1 MRTGNNDKDR
11 LDRKL
16 IQSGS
21 RALFTERRGFQLPGF
36 SFLQNFC
43 RKNFIQRFYFWVA
56 NHTVPSSCMVTSAD
70 LQPGCGLTI
79 PPLLYLNLLGV
90 GRSQPVIKSLKVGLY
105 ARVVILRKN
114 IQARYSMLQ
123 KDASNLT
130 LCIGCMCQGVGS
142 GGVLHEWPLWEG
154 IRSYPHIAQSKFQ
167 PAPKWIQH

>member
-1 MRTGNNDKDR
+1 MTKIDWTE
-11 LDRKL
+11 
-16 IQSGS
+16 SWFS
-21 RALFTERRGFQLPGF
+21 RAQGPCSLREEVF
-36 SFLQNFC
+36 SSQDLAFC
-43 RKNFIQRFYFWVA
+43 RTFVEKILYKDFIFGWPTTLYPAAAWSQVLICSQG
-56 NHTVPSSCMVTSAD
+56 V
-70 LQPGCGLTI
+70 GLTI